1 VLHGSANPIGGQNA
15 VIKLRWGSGP
25 EELLY
30 KKAPQGIKFAL
41 GENVKQ
47 ANWPGTRYPQ
57 TRMGVEQV
65 IRDAFRAAQDY
76 RHRHKTYN
84 RNSKAQRKKVPPR
97 IDLELEALAEILEET
112 RLLHCHSYRQDE
124 ILMLTRIAEDFGF
137 TIATFQHVL
146 EGYKVAERIAEHGAG
161 ASTFSDWWQ
170 YKYEV
175 IDAIPYNGTLMAKN
189 GVLVSFNSDDDELA
203 RRMNTEA
210 VKAVKYGG
218 LEEEDALKFVTINP
232 AIQLRIDN
240 WVGSLEEGKDADFV
254 IWDGPP
260 LSIYSHVQETWIEGK
275 RYFSMDENAQ
285 LEERDTKVR
294 QDLIQKILASSSK
307 PDGKEMKPNGDTPHH
322 GHNCEIGDKDL
333 LGWEVQ

>member
-1 VLHGSANPIGGQNA
+1 M
-15 VIKLRWGSGP
+15 
-25 EELLY
+25 
-30 KKAPQGIKFAL
+30 

-47 ANWPGTRYPQ
+47 ANWAGTGRYPQ

-76 RHRHKTYN
+76 KHQHKTYD
-84 RNSKAQRKKVPPR
+84 RNSKAQKKRIPPR
-97 IDLELEALAEILEET
+97 RDLELEALSEVLDGT

-124 ILMLTRIAEDFGF
+124 ILMLMRVAEDFGF

-146 EGYKVAERIAEHGAG
+146 EGYKVAEVLATHGAG

-170 YKYEV
+170 YKFEV

-189 GVLVSFNSDDDELA
+189 DVLVSFNSDDDELA

-210 VKAVKYGG
+210 MKAVKYGN
-218 LEEEDALKFVTINP
+218 LSEEEALKLVTINP
-232 AIQLRIDN
+232 AKQLKIDK

-260 LSIYSHVQETWIEGK
+260 LSIYSKVLETWIEGT
-275 RYFSMDENAQ
+275 RYFSMDENTR
-285 LEERDTKVR
+285 LEERDKDER
-294 QDLIQKILASSSK
+294 EHLIQKIISSK
-307 PDGKEMKPNGDTPHH
+307 INSPGKVMKPNAAEPYHYHDCT
-322 GHNCEIGDKDL
+322 IDDIDL
-333 LGWEVQ
+333 RNQE